1 MRLLSCM
8 CLPDISQMSARN
20 FANVCKTDKCL
31 QDTSSNGSGCRLS
44 LSMCDQSTKQ
54 TDVGGGNGYVWRRPS
69 SPVSKILSV
78 EELKKEGKKYQV
90 GQKFTRPPSETP
102 LPYFVPGVQVSS
114 NLEVCRRVL

>member
-8 CLPDISQMSARN
+8 CLPDISQMSARHL
-20 FANVCKTDKCL
+20 ANVCKTDKCL

-54 TDVGGGNGYVWRRPS
+54 PAVGGGNGCVWRRPS